1 MLLWSQGESLEKSSG
16 CLDWYLWGNL
26 WAETT
31 SCPLTK
37 EGWPLHTTAW
47 GTSVAEL
54 WCLTGCSDVLQI
66 VLRVRATVVFSS
78 GRGKRGQ
85 LLPCKPV
92 VGTSRSRRFLKV
104 SLWLIPSV
112 FQGEDFPCV
121 SALAVS
127 PKRKSTPR
135 LLVFSTFLNQKWVI
149 LSNRNL
155 LLPGSTLSISEW
167 DPKFTCFL

>member
-31 SCPLTK
+31 ELPSDKGGLASSRNSMRH
-37 EGWPLHTTAW
+37 L
-47 GTSVAEL
+47 SV
-54 WCLTGCSDVLQI
+54 WCLTGCLEVLQI
-66 VLRVRATVVFSS
+66 VLRVRATAVFSL
-78 GRGKRGQ
+78 GRGKCGQ

-92 VGTSRSRRFLKV
+92 VGTSRNRRFLKV

-127 PKRKSTPR
+127 LQRKSTPR
-135 LLVFSTFLNQKWVI
+135 LLVFSTFLSQKWVI

-155 LLPGSTLSISEW
+155 LLPGCTLSISEW